1 MPEDNSAQVKVVKS
15 KSSIYFGVF
24 YNKRDDNYTYVFEG
38 KHRYNANEIEAAKSY
53 DRLVLA
59 SGRTDLHL
67 NFVWQPKK

>member
-1 MPEDNSAQVKVVKS
+1 LPEDNAAQVKVVKS
-15 KSSIYFGVF
+15 KSSIYFGVS
-24 YNKRDDNYTYVFEG
+24 YNTRDDNYSYLFEG
-38 KHRYNANEIEAAKSY
+38 TLRYYAKEIEAAKSY